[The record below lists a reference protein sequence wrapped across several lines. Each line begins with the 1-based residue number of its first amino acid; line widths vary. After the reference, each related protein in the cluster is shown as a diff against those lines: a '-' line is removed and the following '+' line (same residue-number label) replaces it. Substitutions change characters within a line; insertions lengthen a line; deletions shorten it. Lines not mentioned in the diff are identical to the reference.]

1 VFASDKLVFGARAI
15 DMYGEML
22 LAIRRIVRI
31 ETGARCAV
39 RTLGLFSN
47 KQRLALTVPAPV
59 WCMQL
64 PRRQRAATTDYVC
77 SPLK

>member
-1 VFASDKLVFGARAI
+1 MSVFASDKLVFGARAV

-39 RTLGLFSN
+39 RTLSLFSK
-47 KQRLALTVPAPV
+47 KQCLALTVPARMV
-59 WCMQL
+59 HAVAKETKSRHC
-64 PRRQRAATTDYVC
+64 
-77 SPLK
+77 